1 MPRASYQYGTS
12 PRKYE
17 PEYMPRTTKRKTS
30 NKPSNKKVEARKES
44 KKSDAKKRIEKQRA
58 KKAEERKSKTLQVVV
73 VLAIFGMLLALS
85 YREIT
90 IMEMFNQ
97 KKNLENQLATI
108 QKENGQVEK
117 SIKEE
122 ENKLNWNEI
131 KKAASEQ
138 LGMQAKTAVPV
149 DLEKSDNVE
158 TTSKLNR
165 NEIQQ
170 VATEQLGMQIKA
182 PILVDLDK
190 TDNVETKNKFIQE
203 EKTNIFEEIIEYFI
217 NK

>member
-17 PEYMPRTTKRKTS
+17 PEYTPRTTSRKTA
-30 NKPSNKKVEARKES
+30 KQTTNKKDAKKAP
-44 KKSDAKKRIEKQRA
+44 KKSDAKKRIEQQRTQKA
-58 KKAEERKSKTLQVVV
+58 KERKSRTLQVVV

-97 KKNLENQLATI
+97 KKDLENQLSTI

-117 SIKEE
+117 SIRQEE
-122 ENKLNWNEI
+122 SKLNWNEI
-131 KKAASEQ
+131 KQTASEQ
-138 LGMQAKTAVPV
+138 LGMQIKTAVPV
-149 DLEKSDNVE
+149 DLEK
-158 TTSKLNR
+158 
-165 NEIQQ
+165 
-170 VATEQLGMQIKA
+170 
-182 PILVDLDK
+182 
-190 TDNVETKNKFIQE
+190 TDNVETKNTFIKE
-203 EKTNIFEEIIEYFI
+203 EETNIVEEIIEYFI

>member
-17 PEYMPRTTKRKTS
+17 PEYRTRTTGKKTTS
-30 NKPSNKKVEARKES
+30 NKVNTKKVP
-44 KKSDAKKRIEKQRA
+44 KKSDAKKRIEEQRA
-58 KKAEERKSKTLQVVV
+58 KKRQERKSKTLQVVV

-97 KKNLENQLATI
+97 KKDFENQLSTI
-108 QKENGQVEK
+108 QKENGQIEK
-117 SIKEE
+117 SIREE
-122 ENKLNWNEI
+122 ESKLNWNDI
-131 KKAASEQ
+131 KQTASEQ

-158 TTSKLNR
+158 TTSKL
-165 NEIQQ
+165 
-170 VATEQLGMQIKA
+170 IK
-182 PILVDLDK
+182 K
-190 TDNVETKNKFIQE
+190 E
-203 EKTNIFEEIIEYFI
+203 ETNIIEQIIEYLI
-217 NK
+217 NR